1 MLTERQFDSGT
12 IVLNYAESEGPRPPL
27 VLLHGKSLWWKYFL
41 PVLPHLAARWHVYAL
56 DLRGHG
62 KSGRVAAGYR
72 WQSFVED
79 CVAFLREQVGEPAV
93 LAGHSSG
100 GMFAIAV
107 AAQHPD
113 LVRAL
118 VLEDPPVSRFG
129 RGMLEESKQDILF
142 SKLAA
147 SGLPIPAIAEQL
159 ATIRPDR
166 DAAWLRWRARAI
178 SLMDPE
184 TLTML
189 YDGPGHEGYDLATFL
204 PAISCPVLLL
214 RADPAE
220 SPAVTDEDEAALR
233 AAVKDVSVVR
243 FPGVGHTIEA
253 SAPDRY
259 LRVVSDFLESLE

>member
-1 MLTERQFDSGT
+1 M
-12 IVLNYAESEGPRPPL
+12 
-27 VLLHGKSLWWKYFL
+27 HGKSLWWKYFV

-72 WQSFVED
+72 WQAFEED
-79 CVAFLREQVGEPAV
+79 CVAFLRQRVGEPAI

-100 GMFAIAV
+100 GMIAISL
-107 AAQHPD
+107 AAHHPD

-129 RGMLEESKQDILF
+129 RGMLEESKQDVLF
-142 SKLAA
+142 GKLAA
-147 SGLPIPAIAEQL
+147 SGLPIPAIADQI
-159 ATIRPDR
+159 ASIRPDR

-189 YDGPGHEGYDLATFL
+189 YDGPGHEGYDLAALL
-204 PAISCPVLLL
+204 PGITCPVLLL

-220 SPAVTDEDEAALR
+220 SPAVTDDDEAALR